1 MTQGK
6 GGTGACWA
14 ERKQAVLQP
23 KLTPRGVEAVS
34 FQGTPQFDTLMLSV
48 TVLLSGR
55 EKRVAM
61 LGITNDLTF

>member
-1 MTQGK
+1 M
-6 GGTGACWA
+6 
-14 ERKQAVLQP
+14 
-23 KLTPRGVEAVS
+23 TPRGVEVVS

-61 LGITNDLTF
+61 LGITNDLTH